1 MLIVA
6 GWLEVDAQ
14 DRDEYVA
21 ESAETVRQART
32 ASGCL
37 EFAISADTL
46 DPARI
51 LVFERWESE
60 AQLVAFRG
68 SGPGDAQAGQIR
80 AAGVARYEISAVRPA

>member
-37 EFAISADTL
+37 EFAMRGHSRSRSHPGL
-46 DPARI
+46 RS
-51 LVFERWESE
+51 WESE